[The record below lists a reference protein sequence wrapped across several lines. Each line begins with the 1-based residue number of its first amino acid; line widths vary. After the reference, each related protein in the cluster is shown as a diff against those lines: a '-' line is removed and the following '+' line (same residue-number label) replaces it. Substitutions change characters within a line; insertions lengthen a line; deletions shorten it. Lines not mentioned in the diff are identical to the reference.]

1 MQGIRNALKNYW
13 QLLNPLSNLD
23 WPLAALLLVLSGF
36 GLTVL
41 YSASGQSNH
50 VVVSQLSHLL
60 IGFASFYICS
70 KLRPQHYELLAPF
83 VYLGVLLL
91 LIAVMGIGH
100 VDKGARRWLNLGII
114 KLQPS
119 ELMKIALP
127 LMLAALFSRIQQRP
141 EPKLIL
147 TALVII
153 ALPFLLVMKQPDLG
167 TAIMIAASGAIV
179 ILLSGIPLRY
189 IIIGVGMAMAAAP
202 VGWHFL
208 HGYQKNR
215 LLTFLNPQHDRLGTG
230 YHIIQS
236 KIAIGS
242 GGITGKGFLHGTQAH
257 LQFLPERSTDFIF
270 SVLGEE
276 FGLIGCLFLLSL
288 FMAIFMRVIWLCGHT
303 NNRFSRLLMVGIV
316 SSFML
321 EGIVNIGMV
330 SGILPVVGVPL
341 PFVSY
346 GGSAIMTL
354 GAGFGIICSL
364 QSQKTL
370 W

>member
-1 MQGIRNALKNYW
+1 MLHTFKGYW
-13 QLLNPLSNLD
+13 QSLNPFSNLD
-23 WPLAALLLVLSGF
+23 WPLATLLFVLSGF

-41 YSASGQSNH
+41 YSASGQSMP
-50 VVVSQLSHLL
+50 VVISQGSHLL
-60 IGFASFYICS
+60 IGFAAFYICS
-70 KLRPQHYELLAPF
+70 KLKPQHYELLAPF
-83 VYLGVLLL
+83 IYLAVLLL

-100 VDKGARRWLNLGII
+100 VDKGARRWLNLGFI

-127 LMLAALFSRIQQRP
+127 LMLATLFSRIHQRP
-141 EPKLIL
+141 NLKSLL
-147 TALVII
+147 I
-153 ALPFLLVMKQPDLG
+153 ALAIIGVPFLLVMKQPDLG
-167 TAIMIAASGAIV
+167 TALMIAASGAIV
-179 ILLSGIPLRY
+179 IFLSGIPLSY
-189 IIIGVGMAMAAAP
+189 IIIGLGMLIAAAP
-202 VGWHFL
+202 IGWHFL
-208 HGYQKNR
+208 HGYQKSR
-215 LLTFLNPQHDRLGTG
+215 LLTFLNPQQDRLGTG

-242 GGITGKGFLHGTQAH
+242 GGITGKGFLQGTQAH
-257 LQFLPERSTDFIF
+257 LQFLPEHSTDFIF

-276 FGLIGCLFLLSL
+276 FGLIGCLFLLGL
-288 FMAIFMRVIWLCGHT
+288 FLAIFMRVIWLSGHIK
-303 NNRFSRLLMVGIV
+303 NRFSRLLMIGIA

-321 EGIVNIGMV
+321 EGIVNVGMV
-330 SGILPVVGVPL
+330 TGILPVVGVPL

-354 GAGFGIICSL
+354 GAGFGIICAL